1 MGASKQLLKDI
12 AKLKMHKFRQL
23 QDRFV
28 VEGDKLV
35 YEAITSIPGKILQI
49 FVTPETKLLPHDLAK
64 FSVSEISSTELVKI
78 SSQKSPQNSL
88 AIVDSSFH
96 NLEVIKDNLL
106 LACDD
111 IQDPGNFGTI
121 IRTADW
127 FGIHTVLA
135 SKNSVDVFNQKVIQA
150 SMGSVFRVRV
160 EYVDLKDWLSKTDR
174 RIVGALLDGATI
186 FNYATQANSVLII
199 GNEGKGISQEVIGL
213 IQDKVTIPS
222 FGNAESL
229 NAAVATGIIVAEL
242 TNKIHNG

>member
-1 MGASKQLLKDI
+1 MGASKQLLKDL
-12 AKLKMHKFRQL
+12 AKLKMHKFRNL
-23 QDRFV
+23 QDKFV

-35 YEAITSIPGKILQI
+35 YEAIKTIPRNILQI
-49 FVTPETKLLPHDLAK
+49 FITPDTKLALHDIDK
-64 FSVSEISSTELVKI
+64 FNVSEISSTDLVKI

-88 AIVDSSFH
+88 AVIDSFFH
-96 NLEVIKDNLL
+96 NTVIENDNLL

-127 FGIHTVLA
+127 FGIRTILA

-174 RIVGALLDGATI
+174 RIVGALLDGTNI
-186 FNYATQANSVLII
+186 YKYQVPSNSVLIV
-199 GNEGKGISQEVIGL
+199 GNEGKGISHDIIEL
-213 IQDKVTIPS
+213 INDKITIPS

-229 NAAVATGIIVAEL
+229 NAAVATGIMLAEL
-242 TNKIHNG
+242 TNKIPHG

>member
-1 MGASKQLLKDI
+1 MGASKQLLKDL
-12 AKLKMHKFRQL
+12 AKLKMHKFRNL
-23 QDRFV
+23 QDKFV

-35 YEAITSIPGKILQI
+35 YEAIKTIPRNILQI
-49 FVTPETKLLPHDLAK
+49 FITPDTKLALHDIDK
-64 FSVSEISSTELVKI
+64 FNVSEISSTDLVKI

-88 AIVDSSFH
+88 AVIDSFFH
-96 NLEVIKDNLL
+96 NTVIENDNLL

-127 FGIHTVLA
+127 FGIRTILA

-174 RIVGALLDGATI
+174 RIVGALLDGTNI
-186 FNYATQANSVLII
+186 YTYQVPSNSVLIV
-199 GNEGKGISQEVIGL
+199 GNEGKGISHDIIEL
-213 IQDKVTIPS
+213 INDKITIPS

-229 NAAVATGIIVAEL
+229 NAAVATGIMLAEL
-242 TNKIHNG
+242 TNKIPHG

>member
-1 MGASKQLLKDI
+1 MGASKQLLKDL
-12 AKLKMHKFRQL
+12 AKLKMHKFRNL
-23 QDRFV
+23 QDKFV

-35 YEAITSIPGKILQI
+35 YEAIKTIPRNILQI
-49 FVTPETKLLPHDLAK
+49 FITPDTKLALHDIDK
-64 FSVSEISSTELVKI
+64 FNVSEISNADLVKI
-78 SSQKSPQNSL
+78 STHKSPQNSL
-88 AIVDSSFH
+88 AVIDSFFQ
-96 NLEVIKDNLL
+96 NTVIENANLL

-127 FGIHTVLA
+127 FGIRTILA

-174 RIVGALLDGATI
+174 RIVGALLDGTNI
-186 FNYATQANSVLII
+186 YKYQVPSNSVLIV
-199 GNEGKGISQEVIGL
+199 GNEGKGISHDIIEL
-213 IQDKVTIPS
+213 IDDKITIPS

-229 NAAVATGIIVAEL
+229 NAAVATGIMLAEL
-242 TNKIHNG
+242 TNKIPHG

>member
-12 AKLKMHKFRQL
+12 AKLKMHKFRNL
-23 QDRFV
+23 HDRFV

-35 YEAITSIPGKILQI
+35 HEAIKTIPRNILQI
-49 FVTPETKLLPHDLAK
+49 FVTPDTKLAPDDIAK
-64 FSVSEISSTELVKI
+64 FNVSEISSADLVKI
-78 SSQKSPQNSL
+78 STQKSPQNSL
-88 AIVDSSFH
+88 AVIDSFFH
-96 NLEVIKDNLL
+96 NTVIENDNLL

-127 FGIHTVLA
+127 FGIRTILA

-160 EYVDLKDWLSKTDR
+160 EYVYLKDWLSKTDR
-174 RIVGALLDGATI
+174 RIVGALLDGI
-186 FNYATQANSVLII
+186 NIYKYQVPSNSVLIV
-199 GNEGKGISQEVIGL
+199 GNEGKGISNDIIEL
-213 IQDKVTIPS
+213 IDDKITIPS

-229 NAAVATGIIVAEL
+229 NAAVATGIMLAEL
-242 TNKIHNG
+242 TNKIPHG

>member
-1 MGASKQLLKDI
+1 MGASKQLLKDL
-12 AKLKMHKFRQL
+12 AKLKMHKFRNL
-23 QDRFV
+23 QDKFV

-35 YEAITSIPGKILQI
+35 YEAIKTIPRNILQI
-49 FVTPETKLLPHDLAK
+49 FITPDTKLALHDIDK
-64 FSVSEISSTELVKI
+64 FNVSEISSADLVKI

-88 AIVDSSFH
+88 AVIDSFF
-96 NLEVIKDNLL
+96 NNTVIENDNLL

-127 FGIHTVLA
+127 FGIRTILA

-174 RIVGALLDGATI
+174 RIVGALLDGTNI
-186 FNYATQANSVLII
+186 YKYQVPSNSVLIV
-199 GNEGKGISQEVIGL
+199 GNEGKGISHDIIEL
-213 IQDKVTIPS
+213 IDDKITIPS

-229 NAAVATGIIVAEL
+229 NAAVATGIMLAEL
-242 TNKIHNG
+242 TNKIPHG